1 MNKTIS
7 ISKTTSDSSPQA
19 SPHPPLCSPPLL
31 LPSFILE
38 NKKIY
43 NTRLHNREK
52 VWHFHNF
59 HKVDLNSGL
68 WSVRHWTLDWC
79 PWLHPDLSFIV
90 GINFWSLVT
99 VTSTSSGPT
108 WALEGGHP
116 LRPSLLSHLLLQ
128 PHRHLHPP
136 GCLPRCRGDQAH
148 PGQDAHCL
156 CSHCTR

>member
-1 MNKTIS
+1 MPSNIQDIRNILNMKNINYWSTAEIGDFYFAGSTKLFFGFMNSCEIESTSGSSSMNKTIS

-59 HKVDLNSGL
+59 HKVDLNSRL
-68 WSVRHWTLDWC
+68 WSVRHWTPLA
-79 PWLHPDLSFIV
+79 
-90 GINFWSLVT
+90 
-99 VTSTSSGPT
+99 SS
-108 WALEGGHP
+108 
-116 LRPSLLSHLLLQ
+116 
-128 PHRHLHPP
+128 
-136 GCLPRCRGDQAH
+136 
-148 PGQDAHCL
+148 
-156 CSHCTR
+156 